1 MPCISQKNKTKI
13 LIASPSKRKPDLS
26 KEVSEFAK
34 RLELAKKRLEEEIS
48 KKCPDG
54 KIINKL
60 QEIIKNIEQSAG
72 YSK

>member
-26 KEVSEFAK
+26 KEVSEFVK
-34 RLELAKKRLEEEIS
+34 SLEFAKKRLEEEIS
-48 KKCPDG
+48 KKYPDG

-60 QEIIKNIEQSAG
+60 QEIITNIEQSVG
-72 YSK
+72 HSK